1 LSSGRIKF
9 TDEQDVTEL
18 VRENYDTEYYADQLA
33 ADDVECD
40 LGYTQVIMT
49 FIVTWSDPDI
59 SVEDMWYDICG
70 EYNRPQMIDSREVGQ

>member
-49 FIVTWSDPDI
+49 FIVTWIFRSR
-59 SVEDMWYDICG
+59 ICG
-70 EYNRPQMIDSREVGQ
+70 MTFVASTIVRR